1 MNPLKI
7 LAIAA
12 LAAILR
18 RGGAGARGG
27 APTSGCPAASLQQE
41 EILKVEH
48 RKAIEDT
55 EKLIKLAE
63 ELKSD
68 LEKDEYHVLS
78 VASLKKTE
86 DIERLARKIRERL
99 RR

>member
-7 LAIAA
+7 LSLAV
-12 LAAILR
+12 LAATL
-18 RGGAGARGG
+18 A
-27 APTSGCPAASLQQE
+27 APAQENEESSDVRLPSGKSQQE

-63 ELKSD
+63 DLKAD

>member
-7 LAIAA
+7 IAIAV
-12 LAAILR
+12 L
-18 RGGAGARGG
+18 
-27 APTSGCPAASLQQE
+27 TVVFAASAQGPEDEASDVRLPSGKSQQE
-41 EILKVEH
+41 EILKGEH
-48 RKAIEDT
+48 KKAIEDT

-86 DIERLARKIRERL
+86 EIEKLARKIRERL
-99 RR
+99 KR

>member
-7 LAIAA
+7 LSIAA
-12 LAAILR
+12 LAATL
-18 RGGAGARGG
+18 A
-27 APTSGCPAASLQQE
+27 APAQENEESSDVRLPSGKSQQE

-63 ELKSD
+63 DLKAD

>member
-7 LAIAA
+7 LAIAVLAVA
-12 LAAILR
+12 LAASAQEPEDEASDVRL
-18 RGGAGARGG
+18 
-27 APTSGCPAASLQQE
+27 PSGKSQQE

>member
-7 LAIAA
+7 LSFAVLAAA
-12 LAAILR
+12 LAAPAQESEESSDVRL
-18 RGGAGARGG
+18 
-27 APTSGCPAASLQQE
+27 PSGKSQQE

-63 ELKSD
+63 DLKAD

>member
-7 LAIAA
+7 LAITVLTAA
-12 LAAILR
+12 FAAPAQNSEESADIKL
-18 RGGAGARGG
+18 
-27 APTSGCPAASLQQE
+27 PSGKSQQE

-48 RKAIEDT
+48 QKAIEDAG
-55 EKLIKLAE
+55 KLLRLAE
-63 ELKSD
+63 ELKSE

-86 DIERLARKIRERL
+86 DIEKLARRIRDRL

>member
-7 LAIAA
+7 LAIAV
-12 LAAILR
+12 LAA
-18 RGGAGARGG
+18 AFA
-27 APTSGCPAASLQQE
+27 APAQNSEESSDIKLPSGKSQQE

-48 RKAIEDT
+48 QKAIE
-55 EKLIKLAE
+55 EAGKLLRLAE

-86 DIERLARKIRERL
+86 DIEKLARRIRDRL